1 MEPKRATLELIAT
14 VLLGLILGSLF
25 AAGMITSETAAAWVG
40 ELIHLIRYG
49 I

>member
-14 VLLGLILGSLF
+14 VLLGLSLG
-25 AAGMITSETAAAWVG
+25 AVGMITCETAAAWVG